1 MTTSP
6 QTTISYTLEDFFER
20 FEQKID
26 RQFAEINQKIDKQS
40 AELNQKIDKQFA
52 EVKQEFVEIN
62 QTFVEVNQKLNKL
75 EIGMVELSGEI
86 KVLDEKFKGF
96 DKRIDNQEFLNR
108 GILGALVVALVAG
121 AAKLLGWLPPS

>member
-6 QTTISYTLEDFFER
+6 QTTISYTLEDFLER

-52 EVKQEFVEIN
+52 EVKQEFVE
-62 QTFVEVNQKLNKL
+62 VNQKLNKL
-75 EIGMVELSGEI
+75 EIGLVELSGEI

-121 AAKLLGWLPPS
+121 AAKLLGWLPSS

>member
-6 QTTISYTLEDFFER
+6 QTTISYTLEDFLER

-26 RQFAEINQKIDKQS
+26 KQFAEINQKIDKQS
-40 AELNQKIDKQFA
+40 ADVKQEFA
-52 EVKQEFVEIN
+52 EVKQEFVEVN
-62 QTFVEVNQKLNKL
+62 QKFVEVNQKLNKL
-75 EIGMVELSGEI
+75 EIGLVELSGEI

>member
-6 QTTISYTLEDFFER
+6 QTTISYTLEDFLER

-40 AELNQKIDKQFA
+40 AEVKQEFA
-52 EVKQEFVEIN
+52 EVKQ
-62 QTFVEVNQKLNKL
+62 QFVEVNQKLNKL
-75 EIGMVELSGEI
+75 EVGLVELSGEI

-121 AAKLLGWLPPS
+121 AAKLLGWLPSS

>member
-6 QTTISYTLEDFFER
+6 QTTISYTLEDFLDR

-40 AELNQKIDKQFA
+40 ADVKQEFA
-52 EVKQEFVEIN
+52 EVKQ
-62 QTFVEVNQKLNKL
+62 QFVEVNQKLNKL
-75 EIGMVELSGEI
+75 EIGLVELSGEI

>member
-6 QTTISYTLEDFFER
+6 QTTISYTLEDFLER

-52 EVKQEFVEIN
+52 EVKQEFVE
-62 QTFVEVNQKLNKL
+62 VNQKLNKL
-75 EIGMVELSGEI
+75 EIGLVELSGEI

>member
-6 QTTISYTLEDFFER
+6 QTTISYTLEDFLER

-26 RQFAEINQKIDKQS
+26 KQLAEINQKIDKQS
-40 AELNQKIDKQFA
+40 ADI
-52 EVKQEFVEIN
+52 KQE
-62 QTFVEVNQKLNKL
+62 FVEVNQKLNKL
-75 EIGMVELSGEI
+75 EIGLVELSGEI

>member
-6 QTTISYTLEDFFER
+6 QTTISYTLEDFLER

-26 RQFAEINQKIDKQS
+26 KQLAEINQKIDKQS
-40 AELNQKIDKQFA
+40 AELNQKIDKQSA
-52 EVKQEFVEIN
+52 DIKQE
-62 QTFVEVNQKLNKL
+62 FVEVNQKLNKL
-75 EIGMVELSGEI
+75 EIGLVELSGEI